1 MFFLHYNTILLQ
13 EQVFSFLSTK
23 SFGYLW
29 DLWVI
34 YEHLCSNLQFI
45 SLPKEVGEFLL
56 YIMLKEIEDMNALF
70 QLASAFYS
78 EADTYRTTVEK
89 IIISTIYGGQLA
101 RRYIQLFVK

>member
-45 SLPKEVGEFLL
+45 SLPEEVGEFLL
-56 YIMLKEIEDMNALF
+56 YIMLNK
-70 QLASAFYS
+70 
-78 EADTYRTTVEK
+78 TYVTEK
-89 IIISTIYGGQLA
+89 NVY
-101 RRYIQLFVK
+101 